1 MLLLLLFFT
10 YKHTKSYSCE
20 RHRKALSFLPS
31 HNKLHLKSEM
41 RIQPRHL
48 PTNKFAL
55 QPNMQIFVKTVSI
68 TCRPYSRYCLVFS
81 HRLTPS
87 ACVYALRSRLQR
99 SRRRAGVFECAK
111 IAPCRSLNFF
121 QGAQT
126 LRGLKSL
133 RKRRSRRLMRA
144 CEGG

>member
-10 YKHTKSYSCE
+10 YKHTKSYSTRDTE
-20 RHRKALSFLPS
+20 KRSRFFLLTQIAS
-31 HNKLHLKSEM
+31 QIRNENSL
-41 RIQPRHL
+41 RHL

-68 TCRPYSRYCLVFS
+68 TCRPYSRCCLVFS
-81 HRLTPS
+81 HRLIPS

-111 IAPCRSLNFF
+111 IAPCRSLNFSPKGRKPSG
-121 QGAQT
+121 GAN
-126 LRGLKSL
+126 LFEKDDPGD
-133 RKRRSRRLMRA
+133 
-144 CEGG
+144 